1 MVQYRG
7 RLSASIVSVDI
18 PTAAAAAVDD
28 KQFVALGCV
37 INLYSIAAQLCDP
50 NVTSGASRRSSI
62 ALSRSS
68 AVGITE
74 STTAVAQ
81 SLGGGLYG
89 TQEVRRIRLVL
100 HSLSTTTLKSAAPA
114 SLRCVVRTGGQSVE
128 TESMQDIAHEV
139 PGAGEYTFLLP
150 SPISGPA
157 EQVNALEHPS
167 FLSCSYQSSA
177 NQYTPHRTVTG
188 MECRD
193 GVFHCA
199 W

>member
-7 RLSASIVSVDI
+7 RLSASIVSVDK

-89 TQEVRRIRLVL
+89 TQEASGAALRIYHYCEVCSTDFSAVCDANRRAV
-100 HSLSTTTLKSAAPA
+100 
-114 SLRCVVRTGGQSVE
+114 
-128 TESMQDIAHEV
+128 
-139 PGAGEYTFLLP
+139 
-150 SPISGPA
+150 
-157 EQVNALEHPS
+157 
-167 FLSCSYQSSA
+167 
-177 NQYTPHRTVTG
+177 
-188 MECRD
+188 CRD
-193 GVFHCA
+193 
-199 W
+199 